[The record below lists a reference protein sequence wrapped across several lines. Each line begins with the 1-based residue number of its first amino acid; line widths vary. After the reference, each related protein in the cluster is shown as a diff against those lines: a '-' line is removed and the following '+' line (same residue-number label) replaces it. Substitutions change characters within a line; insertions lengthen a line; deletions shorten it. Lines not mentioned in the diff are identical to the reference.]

1 MSNLLE
7 LKLCICNKFHQ
18 AMSKCMIN
26 LKKNH
31 VKNCLF
37 ASLFVF
43 LFVTPNLTTHINFF
57 VSDPQAINKSN
68 GNAISSVYGLCK
80 YTSCFYNI
88 LDLLFENAILNVFKL
103 VNLTCVHF

>member
-1 MSNLLE
+1 
-7 LKLCICNKFHQ
+7 
-18 AMSKCMIN
+18 MIN

-43 LFVTPNLTTHINFF
+43 LFF